1 MSDLCSL
8 NLIKSKRYLA
18 GIIEAY
24 EATSGKG
31 GLVLFRRKDER
42 TRVGRIRV
50 DQVREEGRDRC
61 NDRHVC
67 FYYYYNGERVIS
79 VDTRMEN

>member
-1 MSDLCSL
+1 M

-24 EATSGKG
+24 EAISGKG

-61 NDRHVC
+61 NDRHV
-67 FYYYYNGERVIS
+67 FIIITTGKG
-79 VDTRMEN
+79 

>member
-1 MSDLCSL
+1 MPDLCSL
-8 NLIKSKRYLA
+8 NLIKSKRYLT

-67 FYYYYNGERVIS
+67 FLLLLQRGKGNFG
-79 VDTRMEN
+79 

>member
-1 MSDLCSL
+1 M

-31 GLVLFRRKDER
+31 DLVSTK
-42 TRVGRIRV
+42 G
-50 DQVREEGRDRC
+50 
-61 NDRHVC
+61 
-67 FYYYYNGERVIS
+67 
-79 VDTRMEN
+79 